1 MLAIWNRN
9 RTVII
14 LLLALLVVCIGGY
27 VIAQKP
33 VLKVAVNAAESSRVR
48 TTEWVDEQQCGTC
61 HQEQNQQWKKSHH
74 AMAMAKPSAE
84 SVRAQFDSRS
94 FGSKQ
99 FYQKNQRYWL
109 TAATANGEEKHYPV
123 AYTFGWQPLQQYL
136 VETER
141 GRLQAFSLAWDTE
154 KEQWFSLYPDQASE
168 PGHPLHWQQPPHTA
182 NSQCISCHVS
192 NYQANYDLPSDS
204 FNSQWQALG
213 VGCQSCHGPAS
224 AHLRWAQA
232 PSNLALKG
240 FNISLREAEP
250 QLNSCAQCHSRRIE
264 LTDFTAEADVHDQF
278 LVSPL
283 SADLYEVDGKIQDEV
298 FEYGSFVQSRM
309 YQAGV
314 TCSDCHNG
322 HSGELR
328 AEGNAVCSQC
338 HNPQGQPA
346 RVGLPV
352 EELRTQRLQGKNYNS
367 AEHHFHASDS
377 VGAQCTSCH
386 MPSRTYMGNDD
397 RHDHSFSSP
406 NPAQAIA
413 LDHSDACL
421 GCHQEQTAQATL
433 AQFKQWYPNAKA
445 RDEGYATTLFM
456 ARNGLEGAAQALLAQ
471 LQEEKQPPIRL
482 AVLLTELVNY
492 PSDAAQQLVVRYSE
506 HANALLRR
514 AAIET
519 ASVLMPVVWLQGQFP
534 RWLEDKTTA
543 VRVVAAEQLMGLQQP
558 LAPRLLAEY
567 EQLQQRH
574 LATAEAH
581 FNLASVYQL
590 TGREER
596 AAEALQQAL
605 ERNID
610 YLPAVIAWSQWLE
623 TNSPGAATQFLQAQL
638 QRQQLQG
645 QAGTATLH
653 YALALSQIRQ
663 GFMPAGMKHLQQA
676 YEQDPLNSQYA
687 YVLAVA
693 YYDSGAQQKALQI
706 LRTALANNPNQRHLR
721 FVLLQYSRNSEERE
735 KLLKDLQLINP
746 FDPFLENSQGK

>member
-1 MLAIWNRN
+1 MLAIWNRT

-33 VLKVAVNAAESSRVR
+33 VPKVAVNVAESPTVR

-61 HQEQNQQWKKSHH
+61 HREQNQQWKKSHH

-84 SVRAQFDSRS
+84 SVRAQFDSRL
-94 FGSKQ
+94 FGNKQ
-99 FYQKNQRYWL
+99 FYQKDQRYWL

-154 KEQWFSLYPDQASE
+154 KEQWFALYPDQASE

-224 AHLRWAQA
+224 EHLRWAQA

-264 LTDFTAEADVHDQF
+264 LIDFTAEAGVHDQF

-309 YQAGV
+309 QQAGV
-314 TCSDCHNG
+314 ACSDCHNS
-322 HSGELR
+322 HSGQLR

-338 HNPQGQPA
+338 HNPQGQPI
-346 RVGLPV
+346 RDGLLT
-352 EELRTQRLQGKNYNS
+352 ERLQGKKYDS
-367 AEHHFHASDS
+367 TEHHFHGLDS
-377 VGAQCTSCH
+377 AGAQCTSCH
-386 MPSRTYMGNDD
+386 MPSRTYMGNDE

-413 LDHSDACL
+413 LGHSDACL
-421 GCHQEQTAQATL
+421 GCHQEQTAQATV
-433 AQFKQWYPNAKA
+433 AQFKQWYPNAVA

-456 ARNGLEGAAQALLAQ
+456 ARHGLEGAAQALLEQ

-482 AVLLTELVNY
+482 AALLSELAQY
-492 PSDAAQQLVVRYSE
+492 PSYAAQQLVVRYSD
-506 HANALLRR
+506 HTDAFLRR
-514 AAIET
+514 AAIEA
-519 ASVLMPVVWLQGQFP
+519 ASVLMPAVWLQQQFP
-534 RWLEDKTTA
+534 RWLQDKNTA

-558 LAPRLLAEY
+558 LAPRLLTEY

-590 TGREER
+590 TGREEQV
-596 AAEALQQAL
+596 AGALQQAVG
-605 ERNID
+605 RNIH
-610 YLPAVIAWSQWLE
+610 YLPAVIAWSEWLE
-623 TNSPGAATQFLQAQL
+623 ESNPEAAMQFLQEQL
-638 QRQQLQG
+638 QRQPNV
-645 QAGTATLH
+645 AALH
-653 YALALSQIRQ
+653 YALALRQIRE
-663 GFMPAGMKHLQQA
+663 GFMPAGMKHLQHA
-676 YEQDPLNSQYA
+676 YEQDLLNSQYA